1 MKKNFNQTIYIY
13 IYYLHEKYSESEI
26 NEIIKFDCDKIN
38 DPVSSVVVTLHNESQ
53 LKLLTN
59 LVNKNTELYKSK
71 IKIEHCNWNDLIDY
85 CNGMNDEMFIK
96 EYKKIVGD
104 EWISVDSITTDI
116 FKRYVLKDER

>member
-1 MKKNFNQTIYIY
+1 M
-13 IYYLHEKYSESEI
+13 HEKYSESEI
-26 NEIIKFDCDKIN
+26 NEIIKFDCDKMN

-71 IKIEHCNWNDLIDY
+71 IKIEHCDWDDLIDY
-85 CNGMNDEMFIK
+85 CNGVNDEMFIK

-116 FKRYVLKDER
+116 FKRYVLKDSFTLKHIY